1 MSNIKNYFIIASA
14 ILLVTAILVA
24 NPLSLATA
32 QQALNTTGT
41 NQPNINVDQKIKEI
55 QAQFPLLSQNNT
67 VQDVI
72 HKVQG
77 LDKDE
82 ALKTL
87 AAYHILRNYQEFQA
101 LESGGT
107 NSTG

>member
-1 MSNIKNYFIIASA
+1 MSNIKNNLVIASA
-14 ILLVTAILVA
+14 MLLIATVVVTNTLQVSSVVA
-24 NPLSLATA
+24 
-32 QQALNTTGT
+32 Q
-41 NQPNINVDQKIKEI
+41 NIDVEQKIKEI
-55 QAQFPLLSQNNT
+55 QTQFPLLSQNNT

-77 LDKDE
+77 LDKDN

-87 AAYHILRNYQEFQA
+87 AAFHILRNLQEYQA
-101 LESGGT
+101 LETGGT

>member
-1 MSNIKNYFIIASA
+1 MSNIKNNLVIASA
-14 ILLVTAILVA
+14 MLLIATVVVTNTLQVSSVVA
-24 NPLSLATA
+24 
-32 QQALNTTGT
+32 Q
-41 NQPNINVDQKIKEI
+41 NIDVEQKIKEI
-55 QAQFPLLSQNNT
+55 QTQFPLLSQNNT

-101 LESGGT
+101 LDSGAGDT

>member
-1 MSNIKNYFIIASA
+1 MSNIKNNLVIASA
-14 ILLVTAILVA
+14 MLLIATVVVTNTLQVSSVVA
-24 NPLSLATA
+24 
-32 QQALNTTGT
+32 Q
-41 NQPNINVDQKIKEI
+41 NIDVEQKIKEI
-55 QAQFPLLSQNNT
+55 QTQFPLLSQNNT

-101 LESGGT
+101 LDSGAGGT

>member
-1 MSNIKNYFIIASA
+1 MSNIKNNLVIASA
-14 ILLVTAILVA
+14 MLLIATVVVTNTLQVSSVVA
-24 NPLSLATA
+24 
-32 QQALNTTGT
+32 Q
-41 NQPNINVDQKIKEI
+41 NIDVEQKIKEI
-55 QAQFPLLSQNNT
+55 QTQFPLLSQNNT

-87 AAYHILRNYQEFQA
+87 ADYHILRNYQEFQA
-101 LESGGT
+101 LDSGAGAT
-107 NSTG
+107 NSIG

>member
-1 MSNIKNYFIIASA
+1 MSNIKNNLVIASA
-14 ILLVTAILVA
+14 MLLIATLVVTNTLQVSSVVA
-24 NPLSLATA
+24 
-32 QQALNTTGT
+32 Q
-41 NQPNINVDQKIKEI
+41 NIDVEQKIKEI
-55 QAQFPLLSQNNT
+55 QTQFPLLSQNNT

-101 LESGGT
+101 LDSGAGAT

>member
-1 MSNIKNYFIIASA
+1 MSNIKNNLVIASA
-14 ILLVTAILVA
+14 MLLIATVVVTNSLQVSSVVA
-24 NPLSLATA
+24 
-32 QQALNTTGT
+32 Q
-41 NQPNINVDQKIKEI
+41 NIDVEQKIKEI
-55 QAQFPLLSQNNT
+55 QTQFPLLSQNNT

-101 LESGGT
+101 LDSGAGDT

>member
-1 MSNIKNYFIIASA
+1 MSNIKNNLVIASA
-14 ILLVTAILVA
+14 MLLIATVVVTNTLQVSSVVA
-24 NPLSLATA
+24 
-32 QQALNTTGT
+32 Q
-41 NQPNINVDQKIKEI
+41 NIDVEQKIKEI
-55 QAQFPLLSQNNT
+55 QTQFPLLSQNNT

-101 LESGGT
+101 LDSGTGAT

>member
-1 MSNIKNYFIIASA
+1 MSNTKNNNLALVSVMLLIATIGVTSTLQIQSA
-14 ILLVTAILVA
+14 VA
-24 NPLSLATA
+24 
-32 QQALNTTGT
+32 Q
-41 NQPNINVDQKIKEI
+41 NIDVDQKIKEI
-55 QAQFPLLSQNNT
+55 QTQFPLLSQNST

-101 LESGGT
+101 LETGAGGT

>member
-1 MSNIKNYFIIASA
+1 MLLIATVVLTNTLQVSSVVAQNID
-14 ILLVTAILVA
+14 VE
-24 NPLSLATA
+24 
-32 QQALNTTGT
+32 
-41 NQPNINVDQKIKEI
+41 QKIKEI
-55 QAQFPLLSQNNT
+55 QTQFPLLSQNNT

-101 LESGGT
+101 LDSGAGGT

>member
-1 MSNIKNYFIIASA
+1 MSNIKNNLVIASA
-14 ILLVTAILVA
+14 MLLIATVVVTNTLQVSSVVA
-24 NPLSLATA
+24 
-32 QQALNTTGT
+32 Q
-41 NQPNINVDQKIKEI
+41 NIDVEQKIKEI
-55 QAQFPLLSQNNT
+55 QTQFPLLSQNNT

-101 LESGGT
+101 LDSGAGAT
-107 NSTG
+107 NSIG

>member
-1 MSNIKNYFIIASA
+1 MLLIATVVLTNTLQVSSVVAQNID
-14 ILLVTAILVA
+14 VE
-24 NPLSLATA
+24 
-32 QQALNTTGT
+32 
-41 NQPNINVDQKIKEI
+41 QKIKEI
-55 QAQFPLLSQNNT
+55 QTQFPLLSQNNT

-101 LESGGT
+101 LDSGVGDT

>member
-1 MSNIKNYFIIASA
+1 MSNIKNNLVIASA
-14 ILLVTAILVA
+14 MLLIATVVVTNTLQVSSVVA
-24 NPLSLATA
+24 
-32 QQALNTTGT
+32 Q
-41 NQPNINVDQKIKEI
+41 NIDVEQKIKEI
-55 QAQFPLLSQNNT
+55 QTQFPLLSQNNT

-101 LESGGT
+101 LDSGAGAT